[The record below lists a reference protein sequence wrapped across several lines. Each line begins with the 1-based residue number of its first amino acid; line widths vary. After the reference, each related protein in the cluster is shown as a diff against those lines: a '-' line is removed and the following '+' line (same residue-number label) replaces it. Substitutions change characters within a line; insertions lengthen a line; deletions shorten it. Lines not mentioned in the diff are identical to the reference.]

1 MNKKNKYMCLVLFI
15 KLMIYC
21 VIGSYKS
28 YGIEILER
36 YIFGLKWYMYNILMF

>member
-1 MNKKNKYMCLVLFI
+1 MYLVLFV

-36 YIFGLKWYMYNILMF
+36 CMFGLKWYMYNILCFRIYC